1 MSLEESQSARDCIP
15 QESDIKSDS
24 KKLAPLY
31 FNMKKVGFIILFGLN
46 IIWTCILVAKQV

>member
-1 MSLEESQSARDCIP
+1 MSSEESQSARDCIP

-31 FNMKKVGFIILFGLN
+31 FNMKKVGFIILFVLN